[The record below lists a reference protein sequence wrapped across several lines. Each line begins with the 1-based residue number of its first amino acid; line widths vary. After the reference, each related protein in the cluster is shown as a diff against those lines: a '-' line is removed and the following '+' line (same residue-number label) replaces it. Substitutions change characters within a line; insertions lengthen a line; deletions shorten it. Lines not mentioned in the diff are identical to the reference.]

1 MQRLNSQ
8 FPSIVS
14 RTLFPE
20 SIRPAFLAWIQEFN
34 F

>member
-14 RTLFPE
+14 RILFPVTE
-20 SIRPAFLAWIQEFN
+20 HPAILPNIQHFKR
-34 F
+34 